1 MSTVAGEKPKR
12 ARAGKRASRKA
23 DASAPET
30 PPVNKRQFVDIDP
43 WAVLLEQL
51 MEMPEE
57 RATTARE
64 RPKRK

>member
-12 ARAGKRASRKA
+12 ARAGKRASRTA

-30 PPVNKRQFVDIDP
+30 PPVSKRQFVDIDP
-43 WAVLLEQL
+43 WAMLLDQL

-57 RATTARE
+57 RTPATRE
-64 RPKRK
+64 RSKRK